1 MINQS
6 NDGRIQAGTPSTGTL
21 IIPLCGPPT
30 ASRRKFFKTA
40 AKAGAV
46 AAATVAM
53 PNIATAGSHATVLK
67 MQAAWPSGANIFF
80 EMAQDYCNMVSDMS
94 GGSLKIDLQPVNAIV
109 KTSEIGAA
117 VSDGIVDMGH
127 WVTAYWYGKNTAA
140 SLFGTGPSYGM
151 SSQEV
156 MGWMERGGGRKL
168 YEEAVASVGF
178 NYTGFFHM
186 PMPAQP
192 FGWFKKNVT
201 KVSDVK
207 GMKYRTVGLATNVL
221 TAMGMVVRQ
230 LPGGEIQPAMKT
242 GLIDAAEF
250 NNPTSDSQFGMQDVS
265 KHYHLGSFHQSQEMF
280 EIPMNTKRL
289 KSLSPA
295 HQAILKNAAYAANTD
310 NYFKALVRY
319 SDSLA
324 MLMNEHKV
332 NVYQT
337 SDAILAEQ
345 LKGWDKIVGEFS
357 AKDAFFK
364 KVIDSQKAYAKKVMK
379 YLLMNQPNYKLA
391 YENEFGPIG
400 KVKI

>member
-1 MINQS
+1 MLKKTISS
-6 NDGRIQAGTPSTGTL
+6 N
-21 IIPLCGPPT
+21 
-30 ASRRKFFKTA
+30 SRRKFFKA
-40 AKAGAV
+40 AAVTGA
-46 AAATVAM
+46 AAVATVAM
-53 PNIATAGSHATVLK
+53 PNVAAHSASHGKSVKLK

-80 EMAQDYCNMVSDMS
+80 EMAQDYCNMVKDMS
-94 GGSLKIDLQPVNAIV
+94 GGSLTIDLQPVGAVV
-109 KTSEIGAA
+109 KTSEIGQA
-117 VSDGIVDMGH
+117 VSSGIVDMGH
-127 WVTAYWYGKNTAA
+127 WVTAYWYGKNAAA

-156 MGWMERGGGRKL
+156 MAWMEYGGGRKL
-168 YEEAVASVGF
+168 YEEATAKVGF

>member
-1 MINQS
+1 MIKEKKSLKNS
-6 NDGRIQAGTPSTGTL
+6 SS
-21 IIPLCGPPT
+21 
-30 ASRRKFFKTA
+30 SRRKFFKTA

-127 WVTAYWYGKNTAA
+127 WVTAYWYGKNAA
-140 SLFGTGPSYGM
+140 SSLFGTGPSYGM

-156 MGWMERGGGRKL
+156 MGWMEYGGGRKL
-168 YEEAVASVGF
+168 YEETLASVGY

-289 KSLSPA
+289 NSLSPA

-324 MLMNEHKV
+324 DLMNTHKV

-345 LKGWDKIVGEFS
+345 LKGWDKVIGEFS

-364 KVIDSQKAYAKKVMK
+364 KIVDSQKAYAKKVMK

-391 YENEFGPIG
+391 YENEFGPIA

>member
-1 MINQS
+1 
-6 NDGRIQAGTPSTGTL
+6 
-21 IIPLCGPPT
+21 
-30 ASRRKFFKTA
+30 
-40 AKAGAV
+40 
-46 AAATVAM
+46 
-53 PNIATAGSHATVLK
+53 
-67 MQAAWPSGANIFF
+67 
-80 EMAQDYCNMVSDMS
+80 
-94 GGSLKIDLQPVNAIV
+94 
-109 KTSEIGAA
+109 
-117 VSDGIVDMGH
+117 
-127 WVTAYWYGKNTAA
+127 
-140 SLFGTGPSYGM
+140 
-151 SSQEV
+151 
-156 MGWMERGGGRKL
+156 
-168 YEEAVASVGF
+168 
-178 NYTGFFHM
+178 M

-324 MLMNEHKV
+324 ELMNTHKV

>member
-1 MINQS
+1 MIKEKKSLKNS
-6 NDGRIQAGTPSTGTL
+6 SS
-21 IIPLCGPPT
+21 
-30 ASRRKFFKTA
+30 SRRKFFKTA

-127 WVTAYWYGKNTAA
+127 WVTAYWYGKNAA
-140 SLFGTGPSYGM
+140 SSLFGTGPSYGM

-156 MGWMERGGGRKL
+156 MGWMEYGGGRKL
-168 YEEAVASVGF
+168 YEETLASVGY

-201 KVSDVK
+201 KVSDVE

-289 KSLSPA
+289 NSLSPA

-324 MLMNEHKV
+324 SLMNDHGV

-337 SDAILAEQ
+337 SDEILAAQ
-345 LKGWDKIVGEFS
+345 LKGWDKVIEEFS

-364 KVIDSQKAYAKKVMK
+364 KIVDSQKAYAKKVMK
-379 YLLMNQPNYKLA
+379 YLLMNQPNYRLA
-391 YENEFGPIG
+391 YENEFGPIAQ
-400 KVKI
+400 VKI

>member
-1 MINQS
+1 MIKEKKSLKNLTS
-6 NDGRIQAGTPSTGTL
+6 
-21 IIPLCGPPT
+21 
-30 ASRRKFFKTA
+30 SRRKFFKTA
-40 AKAGAV
+40 AKASAV

-53 PNIATAGSHATVLK
+53 PNIATAGAHATVLK
-67 MQAAWPSGANIFF
+67 MQAAWPSGGDIFF

-156 MGWMERGGGRKL
+156 MGWMEYGGGRKL
-168 YEEAVASVGF
+168 YEETLASVGY

-289 KSLSPA
+289 NSLSPA

-324 MLMNEHKV
+324 SLMNDHGV

-337 SDAILAEQ
+337 SDEILAAQ
-345 LKGWDKIVGEFS
+345 LKGWDKVIGEFS

-364 KVIDSQKAYAKKVMK
+364 KIVDSQKAYAKKVMK
-379 YLLMNQPNYKLA
+379 YLLMNQPNYRLA
-391 YENEFGPIG
+391 YENEFGPIAQ
-400 KVKI
+400 VKI

>member
-1 MINQS
+1 MIKEKKSLKNLTS
-6 NDGRIQAGTPSTGTL
+6 
-21 IIPLCGPPT
+21 
-30 ASRRKFFKTA
+30 SRRKFFKTA

-127 WVTAYWYGKNTAA
+127 WVTAYWYGKNAA
-140 SLFGTGPSYGM
+140 SSLFGTGPSYGM

-156 MGWMERGGGRKL
+156 MGWMEYGGGRKL
-168 YEEAVASVGF
+168 YEETLASVGY

-250 NNPTSDSQFGMQDVS
+250 NNPTSDAQFGMQDVS

-289 KSLSPA
+289 NSLSPA

-324 MLMNEHKV
+324 DLMNTHKV

-345 LKGWDKIVGEFS
+345 LKGWDKVIGEFS

-364 KVIDSQKAYAKKVMK
+364 KVVDSQKAYANKVMK

-391 YENEFGPIG
+391 YENEFGPIA

>member
-1 MINQS
+1 MIKEKKSLKNETS
-6 NDGRIQAGTPSTGTL
+6 
-21 IIPLCGPPT
+21 
-30 ASRRKFFKTA
+30 SRRKFFKTA

-53 PNIATAGSHATVLK
+53 PNIASAGSHAKVLK

-80 EMAQDYCNMVSDMS
+80 EMAADYCKMVDDMS
-94 GGSLKIDLQPVNAIV
+94 GGSLKIDLQPVGAVV
-109 KTSEIGAA
+109 KTSEIGQA
-117 VSDGIVDMGH
+117 VSSGVVDMGH
-127 WVTAYWYGKNTAA
+127 WVTAYWYGKNPAA

-156 MGWMERGGGRKL
+156 MGWMEYGGGREL
-168 YEEAVASVGF
+168 YDETLAKVGF
-178 NYTGFFHM
+178 DYVGFFHM

-280 EIPMNTKRL
+280 ELMFNRK
-289 KSLSPA
+289 KYNSLSPQ
-295 HQAILKNAAYAANTD
+295 HQAILKHAAEATNTA
-310 NYFKALVRY
+310 NYFMALVRY
-319 SDSLA
+319 SNDLGK
-324 MLMNEHKV
+324 LMNESGV

-337 SDAILAEQ
+337 SDEILDAQ
-345 LKGWDKIVGEFS
+345 LKAWDDVMKDFRKDPLFDEIVR
-357 AKDAFFK
+357 
-364 KVIDSQKAYAKKVMK
+364 SQQAYAKKVMK
-379 YLLMNQPNYKLA
+379 YLFMNQPNYRLA
-391 YENEFGPIG
+391 YTRTFGDPA

>member
-1 MINQS
+1 MSKKTISS
-6 NDGRIQAGTPSTGTL
+6 N
-21 IIPLCGPPT
+21 
-30 ASRRKFFKTA
+30 SRRKFFKA
-40 AKAGAV
+40 AAVTGA
-46 AAATVAM
+46 AAVATVAM
-53 PNIATAGSHATVLK
+53 PNVAAHSASHGKSVKLK

-80 EMAQDYCNMVSDMS
+80 EMAQDYCNMVKDMS
-94 GGSLKIDLQPVNAIV
+94 GGSLTIDLQPVGAVV
-109 KTSEIGAA
+109 KTSEIGQA
-117 VSDGIVDMGH
+117 VSSGIVDMGH
-127 WVTAYWYGKNTAA
+127 WVTAYWYGKNAAA

-156 MGWMERGGGRKL
+156 MAWMEYGGGRKL
-168 YEEAVASVGF
+168 YEEATAKVGF

-324 MLMNEHKV
+324 DLMNTHKV

>member
-1 MINQS
+1 MSKKEKALKGIK
-6 NDGRIQAGTPSTGTL
+6 TP
-21 IIPLCGPPT
+21 
-30 ASRRKFFKTA
+30 SRRKFFKVA
-40 AKAGAV
+40 AATGAV
-46 AAATVAM
+46 AAASVAM
-53 PNIATAGSHATVLK
+53 PNIAFGAPMTLK

-80 EMAQDYCNMVSDMS
+80 EMAGDYAKMVGEMS
-94 GGSLKIDLQPVNAIV
+94 GGELKIDLQPVGAIV
-109 KTSEIGAA
+109 KTSEIGQA
-117 VSDGIVDMGH
+117 VSSGVVDMGH
-127 WVTAYWYGKNTAA
+127 WVTAYWYGKNAAA

-156 MGWMERGGGRKL
+156 MGWMEYGGGRKL
-168 YEEAVASVGF
+168 YDETLAKVGF
-178 NYTGFFHM
+178 DYIGFFHM

-280 EIPMNTKRL
+280 EIPVNKKTYNN
-289 KSLSPA
+289 LSPA

-319 SDSLA
+319 SADLA
-324 MLMNEHKV
+324 KLMNEHKV

-337 SDAILAEQ
+337 SDEILSEQ
-345 LKGWDKIVGEFS
+345 LKAWDKVISDFNK
-357 AKDAFFK
+357 KDPFFK
-364 KVIDSQKAYAKKVMK
+364 KIIDSQKTYAKRVMK

-391 YENEFGPIG
+391 YENEFGNIN

>member
-1 MINQS
+1 MIKEKKSLKNLTS
-6 NDGRIQAGTPSTGTL
+6 
-21 IIPLCGPPT
+21 
-30 ASRRKFFKTA
+30 SRRKFFKTA

-127 WVTAYWYGKNTAA
+127 WVTAYWYGKNAA
-140 SLFGTGPSYGM
+140 SSLFGTGPSYGM

-156 MGWMERGGGRKL
+156 MGWMEYGGGRKL
-168 YEEAVASVGF
+168 YEETLASVGY

-289 KSLSPA
+289 NSLSPA

-324 MLMNEHKV
+324 DLMNTHKV

-337 SDAILAEQ
+337 SDEILAEQ
-345 LKGWDKIVGEFS
+345 LKGWDKVIGEFS

-364 KVIDSQKAYAKKVMK
+364 KIVDSQKAYAKKVMK

-391 YENEFGPIG
+391 YENEFGPIA